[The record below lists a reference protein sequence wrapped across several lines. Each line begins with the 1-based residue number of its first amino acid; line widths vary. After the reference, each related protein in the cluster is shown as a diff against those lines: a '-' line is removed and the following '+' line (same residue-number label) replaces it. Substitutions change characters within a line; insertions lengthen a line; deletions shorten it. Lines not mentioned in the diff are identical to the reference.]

1 MAKYIGIDKE
11 RYDAGNKFLSQD
23 KYLANYNPRDAITFN
38 ETPIINQGIVGKY
51 PYPIIPMYGDSDGGG
66 GPIGPKG
73 NSKFDYETEAY
84 GLKNLSPE
92 QKGLTQEE
100 QDIINAQRNKD
111 RLKQAAQLG
120 LFALNPAGYIM
131 SKGIKAG
138 YDKIFGGGNEG
149 GGDGGSNKVT
159 TTDYYSPGGGYEGSD
174 EQDRDNEAAADTAAT
189 AGDAPGYSGPTTFEY
204 GGRVG
209 FGNGGLS
216 TYEIF
221 KLGELGFDTKGGTV
235 TAPFGGIKVL
245 RDILRVNQYAYGGR
259 AGFARGGR
267 TDAESQYGADSY
279 GSYSY
284 DDDNN
289 RGDDNNNPPSNDVQT
304 SNLNFNLVRDID
316 PSFNYASRFGT
327 LGGVLNTTRTIEEEE
342 PVGTVGYYS
351 PTGNFGI
358 GYDTDKGP
366 IGTANLGN
374 LNLGY
379 TGTGGPT
386 LNYSGA
392 FGNDAGRF
400 GVNYNRDSGLNLG
413 VSYNR
418 TFNNGGIVG
427 LYR

>member
-209 FGNGGLS
+209 YKGGNIVQGIMGLFKPS
-216 TYEIF
+216 TRVGFRSRKDIPLEQYSKMEAPITTKMMEEIPPSELQKIF
-221 KLGELGFDTKGGTV
+221 RTQELGLYSETPEILKAGNLMQRFTKVVNGKRV
-235 TAPFGGIKVL
+235 IDYERAE
-245 RDILRVNQYAYGGR
+245 DILNVRL
-259 AGFARGGR
+259 
-267 TDAESQYGADSY
+267 
-279 GSYSY
+279 
-284 DDDNN
+284 
-289 RGDDNNNPPSNDVQT
+289 RGDE
-304 SNLNFNLVRDID
+304 
-316 PSFNYASRFGT
+316 T
-327 LGGVLNTTRTIEEEE
+327 LDELFEIEFRTR
-342 PVGTVGYYS
+342 PVERAY
-351 PTGNFGI
+351 
-358 GYDTDKGP
+358 
-366 IGTANLGN
+366 
-374 LNLGY
+374 
-379 TGTGGPT
+379 
-386 LNYSGA
+386 
-392 FGNDAGRF
+392 
-400 GVNYNRDSGLNLG
+400 
-413 VSYNR
+413 
-418 TFNNGGIVG
+418 GGIVG
-427 LYR
+427 MYR